1 MRIREF
7 SPPGTRVQSAGAKA
21 QGLWDTLEVFM
32 KRLILV
38 HGDKGGIG
46 KSTTAR
52 ALLDWSIRQ
61 ERHYTAFDSDHRNPH
76 LFRYYDAIH
85 PVKRVDVMS
94 QGGIDPV
101 FNELATGDRNVLV
114 DLPAGVGTSL
124 ERLFQEVDIG
134 DALAELGARATLV
147 VVISRLKDS
156 IEVLRLTME
165 AFKDVPTDYV
175 VVKNLYFGDSDKFTR
190 YEHSKTR
197 KDALAKGAVEI
208 NMPDLLD
215 DVYDCMDERN
225 LPFLKAISKDE
236 LLFATRQRVKS
247 WMRRFD
253 EELGKAQKFLL

>member
-1 MRIREF
+1 M
-7 SPPGTRVQSAGAKA
+7 
-21 QGLWDTLEVFM
+21 
-32 KRLILV
+32 
-38 HGDKGGIG
+38 
-46 KSTTAR
+46 
-52 ALLDWSIRQ
+52 
-61 ERHYTAFDSDHRNPH
+61 
-76 LFRYYDAIH
+76 
-85 PVKRVDVMS
+85 
-94 QGGIDPV
+94 
-101 FNELATGDRNVLV
+101 LV

-175 VVKNLYFGDSDKFTR
+175 VVKNLYFGDADKFTR

-253 EELGKAQKFLL
+253 EELSKAQKYLL